1 MSAFVS
7 GAVSALK
14 RCLNLISILD
24 PNGEDINL
32 TDMKNQINLY
42 ISMYKTID
50 EVNSQNT
57 IKDETWEKIKEASEA
72 PEEVEQIKKI
82 FFDA

>member
-7 GAVSALK
+7 GALSALK

-24 PNGEDINL
+24 PKGEDINL

-50 EVNSQNT
+50 EVNSQNA
-57 IKDETWEKIKEASEA
+57 IKDETWEKIKQTSDS

>member
-24 PNGEDINL
+24 PNGEDVNL
-32 TDMKNQINLY
+32 NDMKNQINIY
-42 ISMYKTID
+42 IAMYKTID
-50 EVNSQNT
+50 ECKLQNN
-57 IKDETWEKIKEASEA
+57 IKDETWERIKEASDS
-72 PEEVEQIKKI
+72 PEEVEEIKKI